1 MFQIFGNV
9 MIYKNKKQNKI
20 NDLKYNILYHLLIT
34 ETTTIR
40 IIIAI
45 TANIQILQQTHLLW
59 AFADLFAFTK
69 F

>member
-45 TANIQILQQTHLLW
+45 TANIQILQQTHLL
-59 AFADLFAFTK
+59 
-69 F
+69 